1 MLEPI
6 PVWRESRLWAL
17 SIAETLVWASL
28 FYIFPASLLRWN
40 THFGWSVADLSL
52 GFTYALI
59 ASAISSI
66 IAGHLIDRGK
76 SRSLMTV
83 CTLVGACLISLI
95 PSLTNLWQFYTV
107 WILIGIALS
116 GCLYESCF
124 SYLTRT
130 FQEGAKRP
138 IIMVTIFAGFAST
151 VSYPTS
157 AYLSRVF
164 SWEVGIYIFALVTF
178 LITAPLFWYGTS
190 MKTVATVKEDPS
202 KHSHG
207 SQNQDKLSI
216 TLRAVI
222 QNPIFWGLLIT
233 FTTLAL
239 NQGMVISQIFP
250 LLESRQISTGLAIF
264 LASCIG
270 PMQVIARLLFFCVES
285 LSRKNIPIVRVALFC
300 QICLAVSSISLVFGG
315 ISTSVIVSFV
325 LLQGGP
331 YGLVSIIR
339 PLITAELLGRT
350 NFGVISSIVGI
361 GFVWGFA
368 IAPGIAGKVAERWS
382 YDEVLLTTFSASV
395 VGIISL
401 LLTLQL
407 KRISIQS

>member
-17 SIAETLVWASL
+17 SVAETLVWASL

-40 THFGWSVADLSL
+40 VHFGWSVADLSL

-59 ASAISSI
+59 ASAITSI
-66 IAGHLIDRGK
+66 IAGRLIDRGK
-76 SRSLMTV
+76 SRSLMTGS
-83 CTLVGACLISLI
+83 TLVGACLISLI

-107 WILIGIALS
+107 WILIGMALS
-116 GCLYESCF
+116 GCLYEPCF

-130 FQEGAKRP
+130 FQERAKRP
-138 IIMVTIFAGFAST
+138 IIMVTLFAGFAST
-151 VSYPTS
+151 ISYPTS
-157 AYLSRVF
+157 AYLSRTF
-164 SWEVGIYIFALVTF
+164 SWEASIYLFAVVLF

-190 MKTVATVKEDPS
+190 IKKVPAVKRAPTE
-202 KHSHG
+202 HSHG
-207 SQNQDKLSI
+207 NRSRDKFSI
-216 TLRAVI
+216 TLRVVI
-222 QNPIFWGLLIT
+222 ANPIFWGLLIT
-233 FTTLAL
+233 FAAFAL

-250 LLESRQISTGLAIF
+250 LLESRQVSTDLAIF

-270 PMQVIARLLFFCVES
+270 PMQVIARLLLFCVES

-300 QICLAVSSISLVFGG
+300 QICLAVSSISLAFGG
-315 ISTSVIVSFV
+315 ISISVIICFV

-350 NFGVISSIVGI
+350 NFGVISSIVGM

-368 IAPGIAGKVAERWS
+368 LAPGIAGKVAERWS

-395 VGIISL
+395 VGILSL

-407 KRISIQS
+407 RRTSIQP